1 MAWRVA
7 RGPSSSAGHHCSAD
21 LQIKLHQRFPTRDP
35 GGISPMDRDPSTK
48 LSAGMLRTT
57 LQNVIVARR
66 RDQPVRQTYALK
78 PPPDI
83 IWRHLCDPQVAGL
96 LNRGTAHRLRLKTVF
111 GQGREA
117 V

>member
-1 MAWRVA
+1 
-7 RGPSSSAGHHCSAD
+7 
-21 LQIKLHQRFPTRDP
+21 
-35 GGISPMDRDPSTK
+35 MDRDPSTK

-57 LQNVIVARR
+57 LQNVIVGRR

-83 IWRHLCDPQVAGL
+83 IGRHLRNPQVAGL
-96 LNRGTAHRLRLKTVF
+96 LNRGTTYRLRLKTVL
-111 GQGREA
+111 GQVREA